1 MLRNFFYFFRYP
13 ILLVIFNFILTFSG
27 FYNLFGWID
36 IPMHF
41 LGGFL
46 VAHSFILIYDFL
58 NNKKMIKINNKF
70 IFVFLI
76 VSIVGFIAILW
87 ECWEFLMVYL
97 FNLPWQGNLAD
108 TMGDFVLGLIGAFF
122 MVVFHFDFF
131 KKSI

>member
-1 MLRNFFYFFRYP
+1 
-13 ILLVIFNFILTFSG
+13 
-27 FYNLFGWID
+27 
-36 IPMHF
+36 MHF